1 MADAVKRGR
10 IALVREV
17 RELLGK
23 VLALKSYFSG
33 ERIWSRS
40 SKTQGAPDST
50 GMISA
55 PNVSRF
61 PGMPCKAGR
70 FADFIFRNRQT
81 GDSSGERGKQCITKE
96 F

>member
-10 IALVREV
+10 IVLVREV

-23 VLALKSYFSG
+23 ALAFKVVFLRG
-33 ERIWSRS
+33 EDMEPVIQNPS
-40 SKTQGAPDST
+40 APDST

-55 PNVSRF
+55 PKCVSRF

-81 GDSSGERGKQCITKE
+81 GEQGKRYITKDLL
-96 F
+96 